1 MYSSQSSSWSR
12 TSGQTSNA
20 CEVVALSKQHIHIG
34 VEDAEH
40 GFQRFIEA
48 WHKAEAGEMAQA
60 EVHLNFEDFAMLLS
74 VLTPKRLALLKALRQ
89 RGPLSVRALAKHLE
103 RDYKN
108 VHADVSALEK
118 VSLIER
124 TKDRLLRAPWDVI
137 DAHVRLVA

>member
-1 MYSSQSSSWSR
+1 M
-12 TSGQTSNA
+12 
-20 CEVVALSKQHIHIG
+20 VALSKQHIHIG

-40 GFQRFIEA
+40 GFQRFVEA
-48 WHKAEAGEMAQA
+48 WHKAEAGESEQA

-89 RGPLSVRALAKHLE
+89 HGSMSVRALAKHLE

-108 VHADVSALEK
+108 VHADVNALEA

-124 TKDRLLRAPWDVI
+124 TKDRLLCAPWDVI